1 MSRPDDL
8 PWLAERERP
17 GPVLRK
23 GAGARPTAWL
33 DPRGRAL
40 GGFAFALNRI
50 TALGLVLY
58 LYLHLGVLSLL
69 LSGERAWSDF
79 LRLATSAAFLGLDVL
94 LLFGLL
100 FHGLNGVRV
109 ALVGSGVVP
118 DRQRALFWA
127 ATVVGALTLA
137 VGAVRILG
145 EG

>member
-1 MSRPDDL
+1 MSRPEDEI
-8 PWLAERERP
+8 LAERDAP

-23 GAGARPTAWL
+23 GAGPRVSAWL

-40 GGFAFALNRI
+40 GSRAFAADRVV
-50 TALGLVLY
+50 ALGLVCY

-69 LSGERAWSDF
+69 LAGERAWGDF
-79 LRLATSAAFLGLDVL
+79 LRLATSSAFLGLDVL

-109 ALVGSGVVP
+109 ALVASGVVP

-127 ATVVGALTLA
+127 AMVLGALVLL

-145 EG
+145 AG

>member
-1 MSRPDDL
+1 MSRPEDQI
-8 PWLAERERP
+8 LAARDAP

-23 GAGARPTAWL
+23 GAGPRVTAWL

-40 GGFAFALNRI
+40 GSRAFAADRVV
-50 TALGLVLY
+50 ALGLVFY

-69 LSGERAWSDF
+69 LSGERAWSGF
-79 LRLATSAAFLGLDVL
+79 LRVATSAAFLGLDIL

-118 DRQRALFWA
+118 DRHRALFWA
-127 ATVVGALTLA
+127 ATAVGTLA
-137 VGAVRILG
+137 LSVGAVRILG